1 MMASYPDKLR
11 KVHDYAD
18 ELVNRNPVDFIYN
31 SRYPAYN

>member
-1 MMASYPDKLR
+1 MASYTNKLR

-18 ELVNRNPVDFIYN
+18 GLVTWNPVDFIYN